1 MASFLTSS
9 SAQSAYKSLNDP
21 DHPSNMNP
29 WQPGLF
35 RRIPWAG
42 ISCLFAVF
50 CCCIVEIAILVAS
63 NGAPISSWKYAPSLY
78 LSVAYTISNILLSA
92 AFSQGLTVH
101 WWRKA
106 LTEGTQLGDLH
117 RYWDHGT
124 SAVAAAFAGRHFS
137 YISFAAIFV
146 ALTPING
153 PLLQRA
159 STTTTDT
166 RYYHS
171 DADDV
176 QLRLPVVKSI
186 QDPTGHTSGRAY
198 TVTMLDTKFAP
209 VVQAWSTGQSI
220 IVNNTGC
227 AGDGKCTGVMTGAG
241 LAMSCNSSTAN
252 FDLSGTNEDGSN
264 NNASFIGMDIFQ
276 VNFGWSATIP
286 SNITLD
292 MQYKPGKDCD
302 QGQLQVKNCTIGAA
316 TVQYPIEIDGNKSTI
331 SLESGSSLSDDHLV
345 SLVEYDLE
353 NMYGLPSPFGGYA
366 YALSSKLNSATR
378 LRFAGAAGYEVTS
391 DGSTAAQF
399 ANMDDVTDYTM
410 GLCYTKF
417 SDPTD
422 YLLQQARNL
431 MFRTALAQANAT
443 TMQDV
448 TSAMEMRTVTVYKT
462 HYNFLGSAVGV
473 TFVAIGVV
481 LATFNGFWLLGRS
494 VTMSP
499 IETAKA
505 FNAPLLAQ
513 EHPNAEVQ
521 ELVKGAGMK
530 PVRYGQV
537 VDMSQTSYKGADD
550 GIADTVELR
559 DFKLAIEDPA
569 NVQPL
574 SRRKR

>member
-1 MASFLTSS
+1 MASVLPSS
-9 SAQSAYKSLNDP
+9 SAQSAYKPLNNDP

-29 WQPGLF
+29 WQPGFF

-42 ISCLFAVF
+42 ISCLFAVL
-50 CCCIVEIAILVAS
+50 CCCVVEITILVAS
-63 NGAPISSWKYAPSLY
+63 NGAHISSWKYAPSVY
-78 LSVAYTISNILLSA
+78 LSVAYTLSNILLSA
-92 AFSQGLTVH
+92 AFTQGLTIH

-171 DADDV
+171 DAHDV
-176 QLRLPVVKSI
+176 QLKIPVVKTL
-186 QDPTGHTSGRAY
+186 QDPTGYTSGRAY

-220 IVNNTGC
+220 VVNETGC
-227 AGDGKCTGVMTGAG
+227 AGDGKCSGLMTGAG
-241 LAMSCNSSTAN
+241 LAISCNSSTAD
-252 FDLSGTNEDGSN
+252 FDLSGTNENGSI
-264 NNASFIGMDIFQ
+264 NNASFTGTDIFQ
-276 VNFGWSATIP
+276 VIFGWSALTP

-292 MQYKPGKDCD
+292 MQYKPGKACSK
-302 QGQLQVKNCTIGAA
+302 GQLQVKNCTIGAA

-331 SLESGSSLSDDHLV
+331 SLATGSTLAGDHVV
-345 SLVEYDLE
+345 SLVDYDLE
-353 NMYGLPSPFGGYA
+353 NMYGLPSPLGGYA

-378 LRFAGAAGYEVTS
+378 VRFAGAAGYEVTS
-391 DGSTAAQF
+391 GGSTAAQF

-431 MFRTALAQANAT
+431 MFRTAFAQANAT
-443 TMQDV
+443 TMQNV
-448 TSAMEMRTVTVYKT
+448 TSATETRTVTVYKT
-462 HYNFLGSAVGV
+462 HYAFLGSAVGV
-473 TFVAIGVV
+473 TLVAIGVV

-494 VTMSP
+494 VTLSP

-513 EHPNAEVQ
+513 EPANAEVK

-530 PVRYGQV
+530 PVRYGQP
-537 VDMSQTSYKGADD
+537 MT
-550 GIADTVELR
+550 I
-559 DFKLAIEDPA
+559 
-569 NVQPL
+569 
-574 SRRKR
+574 RRSPRILD